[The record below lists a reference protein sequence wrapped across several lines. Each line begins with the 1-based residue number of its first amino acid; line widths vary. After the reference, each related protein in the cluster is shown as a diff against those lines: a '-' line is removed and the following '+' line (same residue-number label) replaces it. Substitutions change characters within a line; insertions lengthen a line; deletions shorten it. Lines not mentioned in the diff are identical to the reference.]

1 MSFLRRFFGGRKK
14 AEEIEIVS
22 RKPVAKFKVEQTLNI
37 LGKETLIGTVEGIIY
52 PGYKVKGE
60 SVALVREI
68 QKDRKK
74 VDFAV
79 DGDRVAL
86 VLEGKTNAKKGDV
99 LEVYQ
104 S

>member
-1 MSFLRRFFGGRKK
+1 MKFLRRFFGKDREVEK
-14 AEEIEIVS
+14 IEIVS
-22 RKPVAKFKVEQTLNI
+22 RRPVAKFKVEQILNV

-52 PGYKVKGE
+52 PGYKIKGKNT
-60 SVALVREI
+60 ALVRRIE
-68 QKDRKK
+68 KDRKT

-86 VLEGKTNAKKGDV
+86 VLEGKTNAKKGDL

>member
-1 MSFLRRFFGGRKK
+1 VSFLKRFFAGRRDT
-14 AEEIEIVS
+14 AEIEIVS
-22 RKPVAKFKVEQTLNI
+22 RRPVARFNVEQALNV

-60 SVALVREI
+60 SAALIREI
-68 QKDRKK
+68 QKDRKR

-86 VLEGKTNAKKGDV
+86 VLEGKTNAKKGEV
-99 LEVYQ
+99 LDVYQ